1 MKNYRAARLV
11 VVGAMLM
18 FLSIVGAS
26 AATFYYDAYGGFV
39 SGTDSPGGSG
49 TFVNDP
55 DTATGGTF
63 DVGANADPR
72 MAAGR
77 FVDVTWGNPSGVLGP
92 YGGKSGFAISKV
104 DNGTVITDGTAVDF
118 GKLTHFNRPIGAGSD
133 LDSVQ
138 LDWRLQLFATAIDA
152 TNDVNQFQT
161 VDLNFTI
168 YNWETPN
175 SPASNPAYSISTDGG
190 ASFHLGPSGVCPGS
204 YTVGTLIVG
213 PLGKIYRSQQLDDI
227 TINPAW
233 NGECGDAHVYEGNI
247 GNNYDFVYAGR
258 NYVLQ
263 LSGFYNA
270 LGALTGTFW
279 ACENQACLGTVKLL
293 IADVTPDL
301 TITKSD
307 GSPTYTAG
315 APISYSIV
323 VSNVGPGNATG
334 ASVADTV
341 PVAITGV
348 TANCVATGTA
358 SCGTNGTVGNAV
370 SFTNVDIAA
379 GAGNFLTITV
389 AGTVNPNATGN
400 LVNTA
405 TVAVGTGQTDPTPGN
420 NTATDTDTPAPSTDL
435 VITKTDGSPT
445 YTAGAPISYSIVVS
459 NAGPSNA
466 TGASVADTV
475 PANITGVTA
484 NCVATGTASCGTN
497 GTAGNA
503 VSYTNVDIAAG
514 AGNFLT
520 ITVAGTVSPAATGNL
535 VNTAT
540 VTAGTGQTDP
550 TPGNN
555 TATDTDTPAPS
566 TDLAITKTDGSPT
579 YTAGTAISYSIVVSN
594 AGPSNATGASVAD
607 TVPATITG
615 VTANCV
621 ATGTASCGTNGTAG
635 NAVSFTNVDIAAG
648 AGNFLTITVA
658 GTVNPNAIG
667 NLVNTATVAVGTGQT
682 DPTPG
687 NNTATD
693 TDTPAAVVV
702 AIGKTAS
709 PSTPVPGGP
718 LTFTITV
725 SNIGP
730 GSANNSVLTDPPV
743 PGYTATGVT
752 CSASGGAVCPVGT
765 PQQLLAAI
773 QSPAGLLLPT
783 FPSGSQM
790 TFVMTGTFQLTS
802 GALMNVATLT
812 PPIGVPGDAGV
823 GTAVVNAIGMIPTLG
838 EYGLLTL
845 MLLMAAAGGVFVRRA
860 RPLMR

>member
-1 MKNYRAARLV
+1 M
-11 VVGAMLM
+11 
-18 FLSIVGAS
+18 
-26 AATFYYDAYGGFV
+26 
-39 SGTDSPGGSG
+39 
-49 TFVNDP
+49 
-55 DTATGGTF
+55 
-63 DVGANADPR
+63 
-72 MAAGR
+72 
-77 FVDVTWGNPSGVLGP
+77 
-92 YGGKSGFAISKV
+92 
-104 DNGTVITDGTAVDF
+104 
-118 GKLTHFNRPIGAGSD
+118 
-133 LDSVQ
+133 
-138 LDWRLQLFATAIDA
+138 
-152 TNDVNQFQT
+152 
-161 VDLNFTI
+161 
-168 YNWETPN
+168 
-175 SPASNPAYSISTDGG
+175 
-190 ASFHLGPSGVCPGS
+190 
-204 YTVGTLIVG
+204 
-213 PLGKIYRSQQLDDI
+213 
-227 TINPAW
+227 
-233 NGECGDAHVYEGNI
+233 
-247 GNNYDFVYAGR
+247 
-258 NYVLQ
+258 
-263 LSGFYNA
+263 
-270 LGALTGTFW
+270 
-279 ACENQACLGTVKLL
+279 
-293 IADVTPDL
+293 
-301 TITKSD
+301 
-307 GSPTYTAG
+307 
-315 APISYSIV
+315 
-323 VSNVGPGNATG
+323 
-334 ASVADTV
+334 
-341 PVAITGV
+341 
-348 TANCVATGTA
+348 
-358 SCGTNGTVGNAV
+358 
-370 SFTNVDIAA
+370 
-379 GAGNFLTITV
+379 
-389 AGTVNPNATGN
+389 
-400 LVNTA
+400 
-405 TVAVGTGQTDPTPGN
+405 
-420 NTATDTDTPAPSTDL
+420 
-435 VITKTDGSPT
+435 
-445 YTAGAPISYSIVVS
+445 
-459 NAGPSNA
+459 
-466 TGASVADTV
+466 
-475 PANITGVTA
+475 TA

-579 YTAGTAISYSIVVSN
+579 YAAGAPISYSIVVSN

-607 TVPATITG
+607 TVPANITG

-773 QSPAGLLLPT
+773 QSPAGLLLPD
-783 FPSGSQM
+783 
-790 TFVMTGTFQLTS
+790 
-802 GALMNVATLT
+802 
-812 PPIGVPGDAGV
+812 VP
-823 GTAVVNAIGMIPTLG
+823 
-838 EYGLLTL
+838 
-845 MLLMAAAGGVFVRRA
+845 VR
-860 RPLMR
+860 

>member
-1 MKNYRAARLV
+1 MKNYRAARFV

-18 FLSIVGAS
+18 FLSIAGAS

-39 SGTDSPGGSG
+39 SGTDSPAGSG

-133 LDSVQ
+133 LDLVQ

-161 VDLNFTI
+161 IDLNFTI

-204 YTVGTLIVG
+204 YAVGTLIVG
-213 PLGKIYRSQQLDDI
+213 PLGKIYRSQQIDDI

-279 ACENQACLGTVKLL
+279 ACENQACFGTVKLL

-301 TITKSD
+301 AITKTD

-323 VSNVGPGNATG
+323 VSNVGPG
-334 ASVADTV
+334 
-341 PVAITGV
+341 
-348 TANCVATGTA
+348 
-358 SCGTNGTVGNAV
+358 
-370 SFTNVDIAA
+370 
-379 GAGNFLTITV
+379 
-389 AGTVNPNATGN
+389 
-400 LVNTA
+400 
-405 TVAVGTGQTDPTPGN
+405 
-420 NTATDTDTPAPSTDL
+420 
-435 VITKTDGSPT
+435 
-445 YTAGAPISYSIVVS
+445 
-459 NAGPSNA
+459 
-466 TGASVADTV
+466 
-475 PANITGVTA
+475 
-484 NCVATGTASCGTN
+484 
-497 GTAGNA
+497 
-503 VSYTNVDIAAG
+503 
-514 AGNFLT
+514 
-520 ITVAGTVSPAATGNL
+520 
-535 VNTAT
+535 
-540 VTAGTGQTDP
+540 
-550 TPGNN
+550 
-555 TATDTDTPAPS
+555 
-566 TDLAITKTDGSPT
+566 
-579 YTAGTAISYSIVVSN
+579 
-594 AGPSNATGASVAD
+594 NATGASVAD

-658 GTVNPNAIG
+658 GTVNPNATG

-682 DPTPG
+682 DPTPA

-693 TDTPAAVVV
+693 TDTPVAVVV

-730 GSANNSVLTDPPV
+730 GSANNSVLTDPAV

-790 TFVMTGTFQLTS
+790 TFVMTGIFQLTS

-860 RPLMR
+860 RGR